1 MVLLR
6 VIPEVD
12 DNNSNNDIDDS
23 DSGGDDDDGDDG
35 DDDNNKLWMY
45 QAYIFRTSS
54 LLSPRLCHLKIECLS
69 AIQKDLDVDTITF
82 NILNVTYS
90 DDDHITK
97 NSIGQHNKVKYN
109 TEYHIII

>member
-1 MVLLR
+1 MTVTVEVMMMVVMIVMMLMM
-6 VIPEVD
+6 ITISCECTKP
-12 DNNSNNDIDDS
+12 I
-23 DSGGDDDDGDDG
+23 
-35 DDDNNKLWMY
+35 Y
-45 QAYIFRTSS
+45 FRTSS
-54 LLSPRLCHLKIECLS
+54 LSFNYTTVSVLSPHLYHLKIESLS

-109 TEYHIII
+109 TEYHIIIEYSIE